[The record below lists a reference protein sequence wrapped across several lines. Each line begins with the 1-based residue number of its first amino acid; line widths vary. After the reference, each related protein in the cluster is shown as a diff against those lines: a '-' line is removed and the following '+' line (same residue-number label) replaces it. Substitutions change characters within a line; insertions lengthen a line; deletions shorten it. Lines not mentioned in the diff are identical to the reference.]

1 VNIQGLR
8 GGEDSVLNAP
18 GPPHGPTRRL
28 PRARDG
34 TTKGGPF
41 SSGKPQ
47 DGRPCNVRQIRVGDY
62 GARRGTAGDRR
73 VKFLESFNNPVRQ
86 TEVRTCVKDNKK
98 SVILFQP
105 LVAMDTY

>member
-1 VNIQGLR
+1 MNIQGLR

-47 DGRPCNVRQIRVGDY
+47 DGRPCNVRQISVGD
-62 GARRGTAGDRR
+62 GGTVGDCL
-73 VKFLESFNNPVRQ
+73 VKFFVLFNNFVCQ
-86 TEVRTCVKDNKK
+86 TE
-98 SVILFQP
+98 
-105 LVAMDTY
+105 AGTYGHMVPEH